1 VITRI
6 VHPKT
11 AITMVMFL
19 SLILLAG
26 CPPGM
31 VTGPGGGLQPPPR
44 EPIGTFVDVQGPDVT
59 VAGRAARVNMPI
71 YEREEVRTGPGS
83 TATIRF
89 NGGGV
94 MQLDEKTDPIFSL
107 IKGTF
112 CILIQ
117 MFTGHAQLD
126 SQGRCIEAD
135 TPESDAF
142 ISSKIDIRVQGGR
155 TIWTVLD
162 GRIEVSS
169 KQNPRARVPVTAGQR
184 AEVLRARVEPPQP
197 MPTTEL
203 RELQSR
209 FMKIQV
215 APIRP
220 KPGTTAPPI
229 R

>member
-1 VITRI
+1 MIIRI

-11 AITMVMFL
+11 VVTMVMVL
-19 SLILLAG
+19 SSILLAG
-26 CPPGM
+26 CPPGK
-31 VTGPGGGLQPPPR
+31 VIGPGGGVQPSAS
-44 EPIGTFVDVQGPDVT
+44 EIGRFESVQGPNVT
-59 VAGRAARVNMPI
+59 VAGRPASVNMPI
-71 YEREEVRTGPGS
+71 YEREEVSTGPGS

-94 MQLDEKTDPIFSL
+94 LQLDERTDPIFSV

-142 ISSKIDIRVQGGR
+142 INSKIDIRVQGGR
-155 TIWTVLD
+155 TIWTVLE

-169 KQNPRARVPVTAGQR
+169 KQNPRVRVPVTAGQR

-197 MPTTEL
+197 VPATEL
-203 RELQSR
+203 RGLSSR

-215 APIRP
+215 APAQP
-220 KPGTTAPPI
+220 KPGTAAPPI

>member
-1 VITRI
+1 MRI

-11 AITMVMFL
+11 VITVVMFL

-31 VTGPGGGLQPPPR
+31 VTGPGGGLQPSAGEVGR
-44 EPIGTFVDVQGPDVT
+44 FESVQGPNVT
-59 VAGRAARVNMPI
+59 VADRPAHVNMPI

-94 MQLDEKTDPIFSL
+94 MQLDERTDPIFSV

-112 CILIQ
+112 CILQ
-117 MFTGHAQLD
+117 
-126 SQGRCIEAD
+126 
-135 TPESDAF
+135 
-142 ISSKIDIRVQGGR
+142 IDIRVQGGR
-155 TIWTVLD
+155 TIWTVLE

-169 KQNPRARVPVTAGQR
+169 KQNPRVRVTVTAGQR
-184 AEVLRARVEPPQP
+184 TEVLRARVEPPRQ
-197 MPTTEL
+197 MPTAEL
-203 RELQSR
+203 RERASR

-215 APIRP
+215 APIQPRTEP
-220 KPGTTAPPI
+220 PVVSPPARTLPPTMRDRVFEPGPTPSPPI

>member
-1 VITRI
+1 VITKI

-11 AITMVMFL
+11 AITMVTFL

-31 VTGPGGGLQPPPR
+31 VTGPGGGLKPSAS
-44 EPIGTFVDVQGPDVT
+44 EIGRFESVQGPNVT
-59 VAGRAARVNMPI
+59 VAGRAARVNMSI
-71 YEREEVRTGPGS
+71 YEGEEVKTGPGS
-83 TATIRF
+83 TTTIRF

-94 MQLDEKTDPIFSL
+94 MQLDERTDPIFSV

-126 SQGRCIEAD
+126 SQGRCIQAD

-142 ISSKIDIRVQGGR
+142 INSKIDIRVQGGR

-169 KQNPRARVPVTAGQR
+169 KQNPRVRVPVTAGQR
-184 AEVLRARVEPPQP
+184 AEVLRARVEPAQP

-215 APIRP
+215 APITPRS
-220 KPGTTAPPI
+220 GTTAPPL